1 MPNIRPTQAEFLA
14 KARPGTIV
22 PVYAELYTDTETPI
36 SVFKKLC
43 EPNEYAFLLESVE
56 MEEKIG
62 RYSFLGLATCT
73 VIRARGNRIEQVTDG
88 KRTTSTGNPI
98 EYIKDFIG
106 RYELVPIPGLPPLQS
121 GVVGY
126 FSYDTIRCFEQIP
139 RTKPDPLGL
148 PDCYLMVADQLIVF
162 DHVKHTLTVIKN
174 VFVEEGEDPLQQYRR
189 ARAKVK
195 WLVRRLN
202 EIVLAPQNIGSAADG
217 GKSPVT
223 TSNTTREQYER
234 MVVRAKDYIHAGDIF
249 QVVLSQR
256 LSTKLS
262 GDPFDLY
269 RALRRVN
276 PSPYMFYL
284 KFGDLKVAGS
294 SPEVLVRVEGSVV
307 TNRPLAGTRPRG
319 LDEAEDLR
327 LERELL
333 ADPKERAE
341 HVMLVDLGRN
351 DLGRVCEYG
360 SVKVTEQ
367 MKIERYSHV
376 MHIVSNVEGTA
387 RPDANALDILGAC
400 FPAGTVSGAPKVRAM
415 EIIDE
420 LETEER
426 GIYAGAVGYI
436 DFSGNLDTC
445 IAIRTIVIKG
455 DTAYIQA
462 GAGIVADSDPG
473 REYQETLNKATALLK
488 AVQQSGEFL

>member
-1 MPNIRPTQAEFLA
+1 MQN
-14 KARPGTIV
+14 IV
-22 PVYAELYTDTETPI
+22 PTEKEFIARAAPGRIVSVATELYTDTETPI

-43 EPNEYAFLLESVE
+43 EPSEYAFLLESVE

-62 RYSFLGLATCT
+62 RYSFLGPSPRTIIRGRGEEVE
-73 VIRARGNRIEQVTDG
+73 VISAGRVSRIE
-88 KRTTSTGNPI
+88 GNPV
-98 EYIKDFIG
+98 EYLKRFIG
-106 RYELVPIPGLPPLQS
+106 SYRSEPLPGLPRFQS
-121 GVVGY
+121 GIVGY
-126 FSYDTIRCFEQIP
+126 FSYDTIRYFEDIP
-139 RTKPDPLGL
+139 CTKPDPLAL
-148 PDCYLMVADQLIVF
+148 PDCHLMVADRLIVF
-162 DHVKHTLTVIKN
+162 DHVKHTLTVIVSSFIEQGDN
-174 VFVEEGEDPLQQYRR
+174 PAERYREACENIR
-189 ARAKVK
+189 
-195 WLVRRLN
+195 WLVRRIN
-202 EIVLAPQNIGSAADG
+202 EIVLVPQNVGPAGTGAALE
-217 GKSPVT
+217 PQ
-223 TSNTTREQYER
+223 SNTTREEFER
-234 MVVRAKDYIHAGDIF
+234 MVERAKKYIHAGDIF

-256 LSTKLS
+256 LRTELR

-269 RALRRVN
+269 RALRRIN

-294 SPEVLVRVEGSVV
+294 SPEVLVRVENGIV
-307 TNRPLAGTRPRG
+307 TTRPLAGTRHRG
-319 LDEAEDLR
+319 GDEEEDRR
-327 LERELL
+327 LEEELL

-351 DLGRVCEYG
+351 DLGRICDYG
-360 SVKVTEQ
+360 TVKVTEQ

-376 MHIVSNVEGTA
+376 MHIVSNVEGRMRGDVT
-387 RPDANALDILGAC
+387 ALDVLGAC

-420 LETEER
+420 LEKEAR
-426 GIYAGAVGYI
+426 GIYAGSVGYI

-473 REYQETLNKATALLK
+473 REYQETLNKAKALLK
-488 AVQQSGEFL
+488 AVEQSGDFR